1 MSSPSNVRGFVY
13 YADSAEAT
21 RNTVRTVRTGLII
34 GAIITAILGILMLSF
49 PEKSAFLAGIVFGI
63 FILIRGIVRVVVGIG
78 GPGLSGLGR
87 TLSII
92 FGAILLAAGVF
103 VLVDL
108 SAAVEVLAIVI
119 GISWIIDGIATLLEH
134 SRVAAPAFTIVTGI
148 LSILAGVA
156 MFFLGA
162 LGVVVLMVV
171 IGAVAIALAI
181 VQVIGAIAVGRS
193 ARG

>member
-13 YADSAEAT
+13 YGDSAEAT

-49 PEKSAFLAGIVFGI
+49 PEKSAFLAGIIFGI

-78 GPGLSGLGR
+78 GPGLSALGR
-87 TLSII
+87 TVSII
-92 FGAILLAAGVF
+92 FGALLLAAGVF

-108 SAAVEVLAIVI
+108 SAGVEVLAIVI
-119 GISWIIDGIATLLEH
+119 GISWIIDGIVTLLET
-134 SRVAAPAFTIVTGI
+134 SRTAAPAFAIVTGI
-148 LSILAGVA
+148 LSIVAGIA

-162 LGVVVLMVV
+162 LGVAVLMVV

-181 VQVIGAIAVGRS
+181 VQVMGAIAVGRT
-193 ARG
+193 AKG